1 MADKDKVELQRKYIQ
16 VFQGDAGVTV
26 LSDILSLL
34 GYFSNMP
41 DRIDP
46 ERIAIANTILSRL
59 NVYGSEGVNDFVRA
73 ILSQVKPPE
82 EAVDEEEND
91 DEL

>member
-1 MADKDKVELQRKYIQ
+1 MAEGKDKVELQKRYIQ

-26 LSDILSLL
+26 LSDILSML

-41 DRIDP
+41 ERIDP

-59 NVYGSEGVNDFVRA
+59 NVFGSEGVNDFVRA
-73 ILSQVKPPE
+73 ILGQVKMPVWDKE
-82 EAVDEEEND
+82 DD